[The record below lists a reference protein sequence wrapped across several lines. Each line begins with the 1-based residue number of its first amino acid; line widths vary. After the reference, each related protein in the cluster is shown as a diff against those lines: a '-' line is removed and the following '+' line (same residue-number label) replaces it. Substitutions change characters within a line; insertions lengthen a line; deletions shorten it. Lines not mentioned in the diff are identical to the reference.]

1 MIFDRAP
8 FVHGPVE
15 TQNRIYKN
23 HGNAPLLAL
32 LDNEPRRVLDVGCG
46 AGDNAGLIKAKYPM
60 CEIHGVTHSAAEA
73 EIAKQWMTAC
83 WVFDIEKELPGQLSA
98 MRFDAV
104 IFSHVLE
111 HLRDPAVI
119 LNKFAH
125 LVPRGGCVIIAVPN
139 TLSWAMRWQFL
150 RGNFEYRSDGVLDD
164 THLRFFT
171 FVTADRYLLAKS
183 PKLKLV
189 SKSVTGSIPLWWLR
203 RYLLPKSWSRYIDG
217 LGCRIWPNLFGDQV
231 LIKAVAASLDTVS

>member
-8 FVHGPVE
+8 AVDTPMDA
-15 TQNRIYKN
+15 QNRIYKN

-32 LDNEPRRVLDVGCG
+32 LDNEPRKVLDVGCG
-46 AGDNAGLIKAKYPM
+46 AGDNAGLIKAKYPG

-73 EIAKQWMTAC
+73 EIAKLWMTSC
-83 WVFDIEKELPGQLSA
+83 WVFDIEKEIPAELSA

-111 HLRDPAVI
+111 HLRDPAAI

-125 LVPRGGCVIIAVPN
+125 VVLRGGCVTIAVPN

-171 FVTADRYLLAKS
+171 FMTADRYLLAKT
-183 PKLKLV
+183 PQLKLV
-189 SKSVTGSIPLWWLR
+189 SKSVTGSVPLWWLR
-203 RYLLPKSWSRYIDG
+203 RYLLPKSWSTCIDG

>member
-1 MIFDRAP
+1 MIVDRAS
-8 FVHGPVE
+8 VVDSPVDA
-15 TQNRIYKN
+15 QNRIYKN

-46 AGDNAGLIKAKYPM
+46 AGDNAGLIKAKYPG
-60 CEIHGVTHSAAEA
+60 CEIHGVTQSAAEA
-73 EIAKQWMTAC
+73 QIAKARMTAC
-83 WVFDIEKELPGQLSA
+83 WVFDIEREIPAELSA

-111 HLRDPAVI
+111 HLRDPAGI
-119 LNKFAH
+119 LNRFEH
-125 LVPRGGCVIIAVPN
+125 LVLRGGCVIIAVPN

-183 PKLKLV
+183 QKLKLV
-189 SKSVTGSIPLWWLR
+189 SKSVTGSVPLWWLR
-203 RYLLPKSWSRYIDG
+203 RYLLPNSWSSFIDG
-217 LGCRIWPNLFGDQV
+217 LGCRIWPNLFGNQV

>member
-1 MIFDRAP
+1 MIFDRAL
-8 FVHGPVE
+8 VLHSPVD
-15 TQNRIYKN
+15 TQSRIYKN

-46 AGDNAGLIKAKYPM
+46 AGDNAGLIKAKYPG

-73 EIAKQWMTAC
+73 EIAKQWMTEC
-83 WVFDIEKELPGQLSA
+83 WVFDIEKEIPAELSA
-98 MRFDAV
+98 MKFDAV

-111 HLRDPAVI
+111 HLRDPAAI
-119 LNKFAH
+119 LNGFEH
-125 LVPRGGCVIIAVPN
+125 LVLRGGCVIIAVPN

-183 PKLKLV
+183 LKLQLV
-189 SKSVTGSIPLWWLR
+189 SKSVTGSVPLWWLR
-203 RYLLPKSWSRYIDG
+203 RYLLPNSWSSFIDG

>member
-8 FVHGPVE
+8 VVHSSVD
-15 TQNRIYKN
+15 TRNRVYKN

-46 AGDNAGLIKAKYPM
+46 AGDNAGLIKAEYPG

-73 EIAKQWMTAC
+73 EVAKAWMTEC
-83 WVFDIEKELPGQLSA
+83 WVFDIEKEIPADLSA

-111 HLRDPAVI
+111 HLRDPATI
-119 LNKFAH
+119 LNKFAQ
-125 LVPRGGCVIIAVPN
+125 LVLRGGCVIIAVPN

-183 PKLKLV
+183 PKLTLV
-189 SKSVTGSIPLWWLR
+189 SKSVTGSVPLWWLR
-203 RYLLPKSWSRYIDG
+203 RYLLPKSWSRSIDG

>member
-1 MIFDRAP
+1 MITDRAP
-8 FVHGPVE
+8 VVHGPVD

-32 LDNEPRRVLDVGCG
+32 LDNEPRKVLDVGCG
-46 AGDNAGLIKAKYPM
+46 AGDNAGLIKAKYPS

-83 WVFDIEKELPGQLSA
+83 WVFDIEKEIPGQLSA

-111 HLRDPAVI
+111 HLRDPAAI

-139 TLSWAMRWQFL
+139 TLSWAMRWQFF

-171 FVTADRYLLAKS
+171 YVTADRYLLAKS

-189 SKSVTGSIPLWWLR
+189 SKSVTGSVPLWWLR
-203 RYLLPKSWSRYIDG
+203 RYLLPKSWSRCIDG

>member
-1 MIFDRAP
+1 MIVDRAP
-8 FVHGPVE
+8 VVDIPVDV
-15 TQNRIYKN
+15 QNRIYKN

-46 AGDNAGLIKAKYPM
+46 AGDNAGLIKTKYPG
-60 CEIHGVTHSAAEA
+60 CEIHGVTQSAAEA
-73 EIAKQWMTAC
+73 QIAKAWMTAC
-83 WVFDIEKELPGQLSA
+83 WVFDIEREIPAELSA

-111 HLRDPAVI
+111 HLRDPAAI
-119 LNKFAH
+119 LNRFEH
-125 LVPRGGCVIIAVPN
+125 LVLRGGCVIIAVPN

-183 PKLKLV
+183 LKLKLV
-189 SKSVTGSIPLWWLR
+189 SKSVTGSVPLWWLR
-203 RYLLPKSWSRYIDG
+203 RYLLPNSWSSFIDG
-217 LGCRIWPNLFGDQV
+217 LGCRIWPNLFGNQV

>member
-15 TQNRIYKN
+15 TQNRIYRN

-32 LDNEPRRVLDVGCG
+32 LDNEPHRVLDVGCG
-46 AGDNAGLIKAKYPM
+46 AGDNAGLIKAKYPR

-83 WVFDIEKELPGQLSA
+83 WVFDIEKEIPGQLSA
-98 MRFDAV
+98 VKFDAV

-111 HLRDPAVI
+111 HLRDPAAI

-125 LVPRGGCVIIAVPN
+125 LVPRDGCVIIAVPN

-189 SKSVTGSIPLWWLR
+189 SKSVTGSVPLWWLR
-203 RYLLPKSWSRYIDG
+203 RYLLPKRWSRYIDG
-217 LGCRIWPNLFGDQV
+217 LGCRAWPNLFGDQV
-231 LIKAVAASLDTVS
+231 LIKAVAASLDAVS

>member
-1 MIFDRAP
+1 MFDRAP

-15 TQNRIYKN
+15 AQNRIYRN

-32 LDNEPRRVLDVGCG
+32 LDDEPRRVLDVGCG
-46 AGDNAGLIKAKYPM
+46 AGDNAGLIKARYPR
-60 CEIHGVTHSAAEA
+60 CEIHGITYSAAEA
-73 EIAKQWMTAC
+73 EIAKQWMSAC
-83 WVFDIEKELPGQLSA
+83 WVFDIEKEIPGQLSA
-98 MRFDAV
+98 VKFDAV

-111 HLRDPAVI
+111 HLRDPAAI

-125 LVPRGGCVIIAVPN
+125 LVPRDGCVIIAVPN

-150 RGNFEYRSDGVLDD
+150 RGNFEYRPDGVLDD

-189 SKSVTGSIPLWWLR
+189 SKSVTGSVPLWWLR
-203 RYLLPKSWSRYIDG
+203 RYLLPKTWSRYIDG
-217 LGCRIWPNLFGDQV
+217 LGCRVWPNLFGDQV